1 MGFRCGDAMHFV
13 LNVYFVFLLSSDIF
27 PMGFWF
33 WVDCMAGTERG
44 EQGGTGGVWCDG
56 TMYAIDA
63 R

>member
-1 MGFRCGDAMHFV
+1 MHFV